1 MPDDNDDT
9 SPDRAD
15 FGPLSS
21 QRSRTPGASDPNKDG
36 RNPALNLLEARH
48 VDDLTQ
54 ALKSTKTSVDKLD
67 ATIQKFIN
75 HVISAT
81 TDRAQQEKRREEEHL
96 ETSERLDR
104 IEAAL

>member
-1 MPDDNDDT
+1 MPGDQDNSDT
-9 SPDRAD
+9 DLDVGS
-15 FGPLSS
+15 GPY
-21 QRSRTPGASDPNKDG
+21 RTPGESSDPNKDG

-54 ALKSTKTSVDKLD
+54 ALKSAKTSVDKLD
-67 ATIQKFIN
+67 GTIQKFIN
-75 HVISAT
+75 HVIAAN
-81 TDRAQQEKRREEEHL
+81 TDRAQQYKRLEEQHA

>member
-1 MPDDNDDT
+1 MPGDQDNDSDPDLDIGLGPYRT
-9 SPDRAD
+9 S
-15 FGPLSS
+15 GV
-21 QRSRTPGASDPNKDG
+21 TTDPNKDG

-67 ATIQKFIN
+67 TTIQKFIN
-75 HVISAT
+75 HVISAN
-81 TDRAQQEKRREEEHL
+81 TDRAQQEKRREEQHA

-104 IEAAL
+104 IEAGL